1 MKTLLTNAGW
11 SAAAHLLERGSLV
24 LVSII
29 LCRMLDTAGFAAYGY
44 FQMTVSM
51 LAAYAA
57 MGLGVT
63 SSKFFAESDQQSPDA
78 IPPLG
83 TLWVLSVLSGLLL
96 ALVILLVP
104 SSWIESGLKVPS
116 WLLATGVFV
125 LSLGVTPGGGIL
137 GLERYVA
144 ATWASATSSITI
156 MGGALIAGSYASPQ
170 AAMVVFIFASFVQAS
185 INSWIVAR
193 AIGLHSLFISLRIGR
208 GHLRSIFRVA
218 GPMVVVSLM
227 TSSGTWLVGRILLNG
242 HLGEQQFSLYV
253 IGLQWLALV
262 LYLPGMIT
270 RVIFP
275 QLVKARLIENSIE
288 RLQTLVI
295 LRQGMILT
303 SISAFLICC
312 VAVPSSPWLMD
323 LYGAQY
329 TSYHWLIV
337 WFMLAALPQAP
348 AGALGNGIIADN
360 GQWAWLFVIIVW
372 FVFFIAFSYFQ
383 KDSGATGA
391 ALSYGVASL
400 IQALLAYLVARRRGL
415 VRAWNE

>member
-29 LCRMLDTAGFAAYGY
+29 LSRMLDTAGFAAYGY

-63 SSKFFAESDQQSPDA
+63 SSKFFAESDQLSPGA
-78 IPPLG
+78 MPPLG

-104 SSWIESGLKVPS
+104 SSWIESGLNVPS

-137 GLERYVA
+137 GLERYVE
-144 ATWASATSSITI
+144 ATWASAASSITVV
-156 MGGALIAGSYASPQ
+156 GGALIAGSYASPQ

-193 AIGLHSLFISLRIGR
+193 AIGLQRLFVSMSIRRADLRKVF
-208 GHLRSIFRVA
+208 HLA
-218 GPMVVVSLM
+218 GPMVTVTLLA
-227 TSSGTWLVGRILLNG
+227 SSGTWLVGRILLSVPS
-242 HLGEQQFSLYV
+242 GEHQFSLYV

-275 QLVKARLIENSIE
+275 QLVKARLDENSIE
-288 RLQTLVI
+288 RSQTSVL
-295 LRQGMILT
+295 LRQGMLLT
-303 SISAFLICC
+303 STAALSICC
-312 VAVPSSPWLMD
+312 IAILLSPWLMD

-329 TSYHWLIV
+329 TSYRWLIV
-337 WFMLAALPQAP
+337 WFMLAALPMAP
-348 AGALGNGIIADN
+348 AGTLGNGIIAN
-360 GQWAWLFVIIVW
+360 NSQWAWLFITAVW
-372 FVFFIAFSYFQ
+372 FVSLITLTYSQ
-383 KDSGATGA
+383 KHFGAPGA
-391 ALSYGVASL
+391 AISYGCAAL
-400 IQALLAYLVARRRGL
+400 IQTVLAYLVARRRGL
-415 VRAWNE
+415 IRD